1 MKEPMDNNS
10 SLAPVIPTCYA
21 AVMEFLPGY
30 KKAYALVMVDNG
42 REFLLL
48 KKKDGFHKG
57 QYVPLGGHIEPFETP
72 LQAALRE
79 VREESGI
86 SLQSARLGGILT
98 ETSPIKF
105 NCINYCYHA
114 VVPVDTQFAPLEDE
128 GTLEWIPYSR
138 LKELSTPPTDLAM
151 YQDVFNKRFFV
162 YDVLY
167 DKDLNMLR
175 MTDEMTGKI
184 VAGGSDSHA

>member
-1 MKEPMDNNS
+1 MDEANNHIS
-10 SLAPVIPTCYA
+10 RSASKPPA
-21 AVMEFLPGY
+21 AERFIPGY
-30 KKAYALVMVDNG
+30 KKAYAMVMVDNG
-42 REFLLL
+42 SAFLLL
-48 KKKDGFHKG
+48 KKKEGVHKG
-57 QYVPLGGHIEPFETP
+57 HYLPLGGHIEPFETP

-86 SLQSARLGGILT
+86 TLPGAKLWGILT

-114 VVPVDTQFAPLEDE
+114 TVPSDAKFIPMEDE
-128 GTLEWIPYSR
+128 GTLEWVPYSR
-138 LKELSTPPTDLAM
+138 LKDLPTPPTDLIM
-151 YQDVFNKRFFV
+151 YRDVSSKRFFV

-175 MTDEMTGKI
+175 MTDEMTGQL
-184 VAGGSDSHA
+184 VAGSEVKAGK